1 LNSSLPVD
9 KPGIE
14 KLSAEHD
21 VKSFDC
27 GKPALNK
34 FLTDYALQNQRS
46 DSSTTYVA
54 ILDGIVIGYYSI
66 TVGSVAHKDAPS
78 RIVKGLPKYPI
89 PVALLARLA
98 VDKNQ
103 QGKGIGKGL
112 LKDCLKRINEAAD
125 ILGIRAL
132 LVHAKDDEAREW
144 YEQFDFESSAT
155 DELHLFLMLKDI
167 RKILN
172 REHSPIPPKPGG
184 RA

>member
-1 LNSSLPVD
+1 MNNSFALD
-9 KPGIE
+9 KPYIE
-14 KLSAEHD
+14 KLSAEHNI
-21 VKSFDC
+21 KSFDC
-27 GKPALNK
+27 GKSALSR

-54 ILDGIVIGYYSI
+54 ILNCTVIGYYSL
-66 TVGSVAHKDAPS
+66 TVASVAHQDAPS

-98 VDKNQ
+98 VDKGM

-112 LKDCLKRINEAAD
+112 LKDCLKRINAAAD

-144 YEQFDFESSAT
+144 YEQFDFTSSPT
-155 DELHLFLMLKDI
+155 DQLHLFLMLKDI
-167 RKILN
+167 RKILD
-172 REHSPIPPKPGG
+172 R
-184 RA
+184 

>member
-1 LNSSLPVD
+1 VD
-9 KPGIE
+9 KPCIE